1 MRIAVVDHQ
10 ATFGG
15 IVKLRRADRKL
26 LHLVALGL
34 AAALVLLPRAA
45 EAQRLGR
52 LFSTSDE
59 RALLDELRREQK
71 IVAPD
76 QQAVAEI
83 VPDTP
88 SVEQVTINGVVL
100 RSGGVNSAWIN
111 GRQVDAGART
121 REGVRVD
128 TSANRAGGVKITL
141 PSGAETINLKPGQK
155 IDVDSGVVVEAYE
168 RASGARAYTV
178 FDRVSADKAD
188 TSERGVDAAPTENA
202 SVQMQ
207 GSSSNTDGVR
217 YPEALLERIR
227 RALEGN

>member
-10 ATFGG
+10 TTSGG
-15 IVKLRRADRKL
+15 IVKLHSANRKL
-26 LHLVALGL
+26 LHLMALGL
-34 AAALVLLPRAA
+34 AAALVLPLNVAH
-45 EAQRLGR
+45 AQRLDR

-59 RALLDELRREQK
+59 RALLDELRRERQ

-76 QQAVAEI
+76 QQAVVEI

-128 TSANRAGGVKITL
+128 TSATRGGSVKITL
-141 PSGAETINLKPGQK
+141 PSGAESINLKPGQK

-168 RASGARAYTV
+168 RATGARAYTV

-188 TSERGVDAAPTENA
+188 TPKRGVDAAPTENA
-202 SVQMQ
+202 SAQMQ
-207 GSSSNTDGVR
+207 GAPSGADGVH

-227 RALEGN
+227 RALKGN